1 MAPEKLV
8 DVMNAISMDNMT
20 KGEHELQYVSHGRH
34 ELVLHFTHNED
45 FEVNAL
51 QEAFEQKEQFVEYTY
66 VDDPDEKDSFCSE

>member
-1 MAPEKLV
+1 MAPEKLLE
-8 DVMNAISMDNMT
+8 VMESISIENMT

-51 QEAFEQKEQFVEYTY
+51 QEAFEEKRQFVEYTY